1 MLCTVPQ
8 PLQRLTQLTEDQW
21 GLVTRR
27 QAERA
32 GVAWS
37 SFAQLVKDKRVE
49 RVEHG
54 VYRIRGAGEPD
65 HLALRAAW
73 LQLDPEKLAWER
85 LNDPD
90 VAVISHASSAAMYGV
105 GDLLADV
112 HEFTLPGRR
121 QTRRPDVRLHRG
133 RVPSDRWIVLRG
145 LPVLRAGWMIGDL
158 LADHVEPSTVAEI
171 TAEVLDHVYDYPRV
185 IAESVGPFAARF
197 GLPRGDGVALLDH
210 LLKLAEYRDRA
221 EMVKMAREA

>member
-1 MLCTVPQ
+1 MAQ
-8 PLQRLTQLTEDQW
+8 PLQRLTQLSEAQW

-27 QAERA
+27 HAERG

-37 SFAQLVKDKRVE
+37 SLAQLVKDTRLE
-49 RVEHG
+49 RVAYG

-90 VAVISHASSAAMYGV
+90 VAIISHASAAAMYGV
-105 GDLLADV
+105 GDMRADV

-133 RVPSDRWIVLRG
+133 RVPAERWIVMRG
-145 LPVLRAGWMIGDL
+145 LPVLRAGSMIGGL
-158 LADHVEPSTVAEI
+158 LADHIEPSTVAEI

-185 IAESVGPFAARF
+185 IAESVGPYAARF
-197 GLPRGDGVALLDH
+197 GLTPGDGVALLDY

-221 EMVKMAREA
+221 AMVQMAGET